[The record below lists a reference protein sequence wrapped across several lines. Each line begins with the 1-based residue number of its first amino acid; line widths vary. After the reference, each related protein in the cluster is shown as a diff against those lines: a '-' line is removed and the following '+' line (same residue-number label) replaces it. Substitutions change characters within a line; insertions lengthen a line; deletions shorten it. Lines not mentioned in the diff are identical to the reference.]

1 MVWKKNMSEKSEAI
15 ITENLED
22 DDFTRVTFFPDLEK
36 FGMEKL
42 DGDILSLMRKRVIID
57 FQF

>member
-1 MVWKKNMSEKSEAI
+1 MSEKSEAL

-22 DDFTRVTFFPDLEK
+22 DNFTRVTFFPDLEK
-36 FGMEKL
+36 FGMETL

-57 FQF
+57 FQFY